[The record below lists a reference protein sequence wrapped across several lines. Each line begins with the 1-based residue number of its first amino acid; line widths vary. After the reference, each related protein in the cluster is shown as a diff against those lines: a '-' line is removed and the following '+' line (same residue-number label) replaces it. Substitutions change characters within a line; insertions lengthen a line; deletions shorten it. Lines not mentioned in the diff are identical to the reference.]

1 MTRVVVTL
9 ATCLFIAVVLFF
21 VLSLVS
27 VAQAATPRYAGL
39 TQAEAQRQAA
49 NTLIG
54 LVLAFGG
61 MSEYTPKQ
69 VAQAR
74 WWLGNHAKAR
84 VTRSRCGRRLA
95 WRVVWP
101 PDPDPVWVWRGDSS
115 ILCPL

>member
-27 VAQAATPRYAGL
+27 TAQATTPRYAGL

-54 LVLAFGG
+54 LAVVFGLD
-61 MSEYTPKQ
+61 PKKAA
-69 VAQAR
+69 VAR
-74 WWLGNHAKAR
+74 WWLGNRAPAR